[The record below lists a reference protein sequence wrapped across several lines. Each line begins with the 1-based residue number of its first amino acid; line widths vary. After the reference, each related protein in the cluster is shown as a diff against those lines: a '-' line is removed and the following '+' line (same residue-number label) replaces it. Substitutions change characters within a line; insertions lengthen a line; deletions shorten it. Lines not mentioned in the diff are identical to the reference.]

1 LTSSAPKVGRPYYSN
16 SGVFT
21 VGKSFITVVVAAA
34 LGTILAGFIMS
45 KVGK

>member
-1 LTSSAPKVGRPYYSN
+1 
-16 SGVFT
+16 